1 MAAGQY
7 LAEAIS
13 PWDISKARA
22 VAERSG
28 VDAHCIG
35 LAYVAHNEMAL
46 GYPDRAQAAMAES
59 LRDAQQLGHAQTMGH
74 CLGLAGWLAVYS
86 RDLAAARRFANLTID
101 YCREQQ
107 LTFWEAGGFLV
118 DGWALIQGG
127 KPALGVERMKEGF
140 AIRRAAGAA
149 LVHASFYSVLAECHG
164 QAGDFD
170 AGLTLVEEGLKHV
183 EWSGERMAESELHRV
198 RGELLLSKTSDLDAA
213 VRCFGRALEVARE
226 QHAKLFEL
234 RAAASL
240 ARLWRAQGRRTAAL
254 DVLLPVH
261 NWFTEGFDT
270 TDVREAKALAA
281 ELKG

>member
-1 MAAGQY
+1 
-7 LAEAIS
+7 
-13 PWDISKARA
+13 
-22 VAERSG
+22 
-28 VDAHCIG
+28 
-35 LAYVAHNEMAL
+35 
-46 GYPDRAQAAMAES
+46 
-59 LRDAQQLGHAQTMGH
+59 
-74 CLGLAGWLAVYS
+74 
-86 RDLAAARRFANLTID
+86 
-101 YCREQQ
+101 
-107 LTFWEAGGFLV
+107 
-118 DGWALIQGG
+118 
-127 KPALGVERMKEGF
+127 
-140 AIRRAAGAA
+140 
-149 LVHASFYSVLAECHG
+149 
-164 QAGDFD
+164 
-170 AGLTLVEEGLKHV
+170 
-183 EWSGERMAESELHRV
+183 MAESELHRV